1 MKRDIEIRQHD
12 SNDCAAACLASV
24 CAYYGLKL
32 PLIVLREA
40 SGTSRD
46 GTTLQGVVDAAHKV
60 GLNAEALKAKR
71 KDIADLKDI
80 GGPVIMHLEKKD
92 GWLHFVVFY
101 GIAGGRASVMD
112 PQDGKMHKMPIPA
125 LEEEWSGY
133 IVALGPSVRFEKG
146 DRKTDLFSRFG
157 KLLASN
163 RKELFGALAGS
174 LAYIAVTLGLSLF
187 LRKIIDGALPEKDT
201 MVLCLV
207 AAAMLALAGCSACIG
222 YMRSLLT
229 VRASLKMDFALISGY
244 VRKLFSLP
252 VRFFDSRSSGELNS
266 RISDVYRI
274 REFLTERLLLMAVS
288 VMTVSLSLLVTA
300 FFYWKLSL
308 VLCAFIPLYIVLY
321 RVSDKVNRKVNRRI
335 IEEAARFEEMTVE
348 SISTVRTA
356 KYFNYG
362 KCMSDRLMLQY
373 VSAANAMYRGGVC
386 GSAFASA
393 ADTLGRLLSLSV
405 LMAGA
410 FFVLRSELTIGEL
423 VSFYTIAG
431 FFSSPVMLLVNSN
444 QQITEAMIA
453 AERVFDIMDLD
464 EDRAEREIRFMPQP
478 GADIVIRDLS
488 YSFPGKMKLIEGLN
502 ATVRGGC
509 VNLVCGKNGSGKST
523 LASILMGGYRPLS
536 GSITVEGVDIMSLQP
551 EKWREYIS
559 IVPQRLDLFN
569 GTVLDNI
576 VLGDKDYDMERVLHA
591 CALSGLAGT
600 VASMPEGLLTRTGE
614 SSCRLSGGEKKR
626 LAIARALY
634 RRPSALIFDE
644 ASSAL
649 DAEGKDH
656 FRRLVRR
663 LSDEGMT
670 IILISHERDMV
681 SLADNVIELKN
692 TDAHPEA

>member
-1 MKRDIEIRQHD
+1 
-12 SNDCAAACLASV
+12 
-24 CAYYGLKL
+24 
-32 PLIVLREA
+32 
-40 SGTSRD
+40 
-46 GTTLQGVVDAAHKV
+46 
-60 GLNAEALKAKR
+60 
-71 KDIADLKDI
+71 
-80 GGPVIMHLEKKD
+80 
-92 GWLHFVVFY
+92 
-101 GIAGGRASVMD
+101 
-112 PQDGKMHKMPIPA
+112 
-125 LEEEWSGY
+125 
-133 IVALGPSVRFEKG
+133 
-146 DRKTDLFSRFG
+146 
-157 KLLASN
+157 
-163 RKELFGALAGS
+163 
-174 LAYIAVTLGLSLF
+174 
-187 LRKIIDGALPEKDT
+187 
-201 MVLCLV
+201 
-207 AAAMLALAGCSACIG
+207 
-222 YMRSLLT
+222 
-229 VRASLKMDFALISGY
+229 
-244 VRKLFSLP
+244 
-252 VRFFDSRSSGELNS
+252 
-266 RISDVYRI
+266 
-274 REFLTERLLLMAVS
+274 
-288 VMTVSLSLLVTA
+288 
-300 FFYWKLSL
+300 
-308 VLCAFIPLYIVLY
+308 
-321 RVSDKVNRKVNRRI
+321 
-335 IEEAARFEEMTVE
+335 
-348 SISTVRTA
+348 
-356 KYFNYG
+356 
-362 KCMSDRLMLQY
+362 
-373 VSAANAMYRGGVC
+373 
-386 GSAFASA
+386 
-393 ADTLGRLLSLSV
+393 
-405 LMAGA
+405 
-410 FFVLRSELTIGEL
+410 
-423 VSFYTIAG
+423 
-431 FFSSPVMLLVNSN
+431 MLLVNSN